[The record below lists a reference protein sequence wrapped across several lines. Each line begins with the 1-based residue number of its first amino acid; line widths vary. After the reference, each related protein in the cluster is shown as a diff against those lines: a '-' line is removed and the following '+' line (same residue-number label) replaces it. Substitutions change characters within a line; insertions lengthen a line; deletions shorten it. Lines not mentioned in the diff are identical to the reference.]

1 MRVEGSRIRK
11 EKVADLKISGYV
23 RGRGLRGNCLWP
35 IGEEYQIGNKWVLPC
50 RTVMEK
56 KYIYNN

>member
-35 IGEEYQIGNKWVLPC
+35 IGGEYQIGN
-50 RTVMEK
+50 
-56 KYIYNN
+56 

>member
-11 EKVADLKISGYV
+11 EKVADLKISRSGYV

-35 IGEEYQIGNKWVLPC
+35 IGEEYQIGN
-50 RTVMEK
+50 
-56 KYIYNN
+56 

>member
-11 EKVADLKISGYV
+11 EKVADFKISGYV

-35 IGEEYQIGNKWVLPC
+35 IGEEYQIGN
-50 RTVMEK
+50 
-56 KYIYNN
+56 